1 MQDPGYRK
9 QSDYIYMSNP
19 YFVLHAPNIHC
30 GGGLAL
36 LKLLI
41 EVLPDRSHL
50 IVDDRCPIPESA
62 LTRLQVHW
70 VKPTLWHRLGAELRL
85 KQIAMKDYQVLCFG
99 NLPPLFKLKSKAA
112 LFLQNKYLI
121 DAVVL
126 LGFPIKVRIRILMER
141 LWLKVCRSHIDK
153 IIVQTPSMQKLLK
166 NSLSL
171 DAAVLPFATD
181 AKLFSRK
188 FDGIARVNQSYEFVY
203 VASGEPHKNHLNL
216 IKAWSLLAQQEIYP
230 SLTLTLSEKKFSEL
244 VSWIEQQKREYSMNV
259 FNLGLISEGEIQDL
273 YLNATALIFPSTL
286 ESFGIPLIAA
296 RDAGL
301 AIVAS
306 ELDYV
311 RDIVDPEV
319 TFDPA
324 SPLSIARAVKRFL
337 GEKEETLRLLDA
349 RGFLDTV
356 FKD

>member
-1 MQDPGYRK
+1 M
-9 QSDYIYMSNP
+9 
-19 YFVLHAPNIHC
+19 
-30 GGGLAL
+30 
-36 LKLLI
+36 
-41 EVLPDRSHL
+41 
-50 IVDDRCPIPESA
+50 
-62 LTRLQVHW
+62 
-70 VKPTLWHRLGAELRL
+70 
-85 KQIAMKDYQVLCFG
+85 
-99 NLPPLFKLKSKAA
+99 
-112 LFLQNKYLI
+112 
-121 DAVVL
+121 
-126 LGFPIKVRIRILMER
+126 
-141 LWLKVCRSHIDK
+141 
-153 IIVQTPSMQKLLK
+153 
-166 NSLSL
+166 
-171 DAAVLPFATD
+171 
-181 AKLFSRK
+181 
-188 FDGIARVNQSYEFVY
+188 
-203 VASGEPHKNHLNL
+203 ASGEPHKNHLNL

>member
-1 MQDPGYRK
+1 
-9 QSDYIYMSNP
+9 MSKP
-19 YFVLHAPNIHC
+19 YFILHAPNIHC

-41 EVLPDRSHL
+41 EVLPDRTHL
-50 IVDDRCPIPESA
+50 IVDDRCPISECA
-62 LTRLQVHW
+62 LARLQVHR
-70 VKPTLWHRLGAELRL
+70 VKPTLWHRLGAELKL
-85 KQIAMKDYQVLCFG
+85 KQITLKNHQVLCFG
-99 NLPPLFKLKSKAA
+99 NLPPLFELKGKTV

-126 LGFPIKVRIRILMER
+126 LGLPIKVRIRILMER
-141 LWLKVCRSHIDK
+141 LWLRVCRSHVDK

-171 DAAVLPFATD
+171 EAGVLSFASD
-181 AKLFSRK
+181 VKLFSRK
-188 FDGIARVNQSYEFVY
+188 FVEVARVKQLYEFVY

-216 IKAWSLLAQQEIYP
+216 IKAWSILAQQEIYP
-230 SLTLTLSEKKFSEL
+230 SLTLTLDKKKFPHL
-244 VSWIEQQKREYSMNV
+244 VSRIEQQKRKYSLNV

-273 YLNATALIFPSTL
+273 YLNSAALVFPSTL
-286 ESFGIPLIAA
+286 ESFGIPLIEA

-337 GEKEETLRLLDA
+337 GEKEEPLRLLDA
-349 RGFLDTV
+349 KGFLDAV
-356 FKD
+356 FRD